1 MRTRRKPTKRRIRLP
16 GALIAAALSSLPAT
30 PSLAQTGDSDSV
42 TNRLIEL
49 LVKRGVLQRDDA
61 NALLAEAKAEKK
73 KPAKLAAKP
82 ASPEKPAA
90 EAAVPSGTV
99 RVTYVPQFVRDQIAQ
114 QVRDDLLQQASQ
126 PGAAPAVPP
135 PGWLDR
141 FHLFG
146 DLRIRGELDQFAKSN
161 GTLFPDFATI
171 NNGSAFDV
179 TGTGGEPPLLD
190 TTQNRARERLRARA
204 GVDVDIDDG
213 IMAEI
218 RIATGNDGSPV
229 TSNQTFGQNGPFTK
243 YAIWLDRG
251 FVKAAPNDW
260 LTAYAGR
267 MPNPFWTTDLIYYD
281 DLGFDGFAASVTP
294 HFDKRWSGFVTAGAF
309 PVFNTAL
316 NFGST
321 DGNAGFASR
330 NAWLLAVQA
339 GGKWQATEDISTRLA
354 AGYFDYS
361 NISGKLSSP
370 CTIVYSSDTCNTDAS
385 RTLFPGN
392 GNTLLPIRDILKAP
406 NNTQPQYF
414 GLATPFHI
422 LDIHSQLNLDMFRP
436 VGVSFD
442 TEFAINL
449 GFNRGRVDALG
460 SNNFAANASQPD
472 AGNKAGMIRVNVG
485 APVIAERWDW
495 NMSLAYKYIESD
507 SVLASLNDPDFHL
520 GGTNAKGFILAAN
533 LGIARNTWLTAKWFS
548 STQVSGQPYAVDVIQ
563 ADLNVK
569 F

>member
-1 MRTRRKPTKRRIRLP
+1 M
-16 GALIAAALSSLPAT
+16 
-30 PSLAQTGDSDSV
+30 
-42 TNRLIEL
+42 
-49 LVKRGVLQRDDA
+49 
-61 NALLAEAKAEKK
+61 
-73 KPAKLAAKP
+73 
-82 ASPEKPAA
+82 
-90 EAAVPSGTV
+90 

-114 QVRDDLLQQASQ
+114 QVRDDLLQQPSTRSGTRRPAVRLAGSLPFLRRPAHPRRTGSVRQ
-126 PGAAPAVPP
+126 IERSEYYRFRHHQQRIAIRHDRDRRRRPESIPCTTAPA
-135 PGWLDR
+135 
-141 FHLFG
+141 
-146 DLRIRGELDQFAKSN
+146 
-161 GTLFPDFATI
+161 
-171 NNGSAFDV
+171 SACAPAAGFD
-179 TGTGGEPPLLD
+179 
-190 TTQNRARERLRARA
+190 A
-204 GVDVDIDDG
+204 DIDDG
-213 IMAEI
+213 ITAEI

-229 TSNQTFGQNGPFTK
+229 TSNQTLGQNGPFTK

-251 FVKAAPNDW
+251 FVKAAPVPW

-294 HFDKRWSGFVTAGAF
+294 RFDKQWSGFLTAGAF
-309 PVFNTAL
+309 PVFNTAF

-321 DGNAGFASR
+321 NLDGGFPSR
-330 NAWLLAVQA
+330 NAWLFAVQA

-392 GNTLLPIRDILKAP
+392 GNTLLPIRDILQAP

-422 LDIHSQLNLDMFRP
+422 LDIHNQLNLDMFRP
-436 VGVSFD
+436 VGVSID
-442 TEFAINL
+442 TDFAINL
-449 GFNRGRVDALG
+449 GFNRPRVDALG
-460 SNNFAANASQPD
+460 SNNFKANTSQPD

-485 APVIAERWDW
+485 APVIAARWDW